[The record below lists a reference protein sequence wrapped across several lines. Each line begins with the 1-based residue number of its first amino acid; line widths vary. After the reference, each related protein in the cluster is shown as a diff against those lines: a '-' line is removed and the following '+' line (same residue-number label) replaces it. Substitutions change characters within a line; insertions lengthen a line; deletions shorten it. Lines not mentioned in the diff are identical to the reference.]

1 MIQISI
7 TCEKA
12 EQLKN
17 ELESLLKQLG
27 GKAQQTAKAEPEK
40 PKAAQAQP
48 EKADGTKES
57 AGNEPDI
64 DVCRSVYFDAKKR
77 GVSNDEVKSVLASLG
92 ADKISGLSEGKR
104 SAFVEAV
111 RSMGR

>member
-12 EQLKN
+12 EQLKD

-40 PKAAQAQP
+40 PKAAQALL
-48 EKADGTKES
+48 EKADGTNQA
-57 AGNEPDI
+57 AGNEPGI

-77 GVSNDEVKSVLASLG
+77 GISNDEVKKVLASLG
-92 ADKISGLSEGKR
+92 AEKISSIPEGKR
-104 SAFVEAV
+104 AAFIEAV
-111 RSMGR
+111 KAMER